1 MPHEVMQTLPNLIA
15 TEVASRVAACLS
27 HCMEERTGGGNVHKG
42 EITFDHLQVAE
53 FSVRHLELIPLTLK
67 KINNG
72 IVRVKVNICLT
83 IKQREL
89 KTHHRSL

>member
-1 MPHEVMQTLPNLIA
+1 
-15 TEVASRVAACLS
+15 
-27 HCMEERTGGGNVHKG
+27 MEERTGGGNVHKG
-42 EITFDHLQVAE
+42 EIAFNHLQAVE
-53 FSVRHLELIPLTLK
+53 FSVRHLELIPLTLE

-89 KTHHRSL
+89 KTHHCSL